1 MVTVF
6 KQLPLT
12 DYPETSETYE
22 YYQWGVE
29 YRETQI
35 SVGEEREIQYP
46 DSISTVF
53 TAVAAAHMN
62 KCSLW
67 TQIKGVSS
75 AGPSMGPQ

>member
-1 MVTVF
+1 MVSVVLMELDGHSF
-6 KQLPLT
+6 WQLPLT

-46 DSISTVF
+46 DSISAVF
-53 TAVAAAHMN
+53 TAVAAA
-62 KCSLW
+62 
-67 TQIKGVSS
+67 T
-75 AGPSMGPQ
+75 